1 MFYIWVIDQVCSV
14 KMAGYWPSSFFAW
27 LWTET
32 KSRSINSQKK
42 NKDFFSWNFFLK
54 FTYDTLQY
62 NTLLTILLTYTTTTL
77 PTNYIHYFRYL
88 QSWLLTKLQY
98 FPYIIQISFFYNL
111 YYYFT
116 IVHVWTYSSLFPIW
130 NTNSLNLIKHERK
143 KNRK

>member
-1 MFYIWVIDQVCSV
+1 MLLLLLLFC
-14 KMAGYWPSSFFAW
+14 
-27 LWTET
+27 
-32 KSRSINSQKK
+32 
-42 NKDFFSWNFFLK
+42 FSWKFFL

-130 NTNSLNLIKHERK
+130 NTNSLDLIKHERK
-143 KNRK
+143 TIENNTPRGLITMFELDYFKLNSQFSIAFLSYL